1 MNDKMR
7 SGVLTRRSALRTL
20 AGATGAGLALEFGL
34 TSAQAAKMAPKAVG
48 YQDTPNGDKRCDGC
62 GLFVAPNACKSVD
75 GTISP
80 SGWCRIW
87 VKKTA

>member
-1 MNDKMR
+1 MKDTMR
-7 SGVLTRRSALRTL
+7 SSGLTRRGALRTL

-34 TSAQAAKMAPKAVG
+34 TTAQAAKMAQKAVG
-48 YQDTPNGDKRCDGC
+48 YQDAPNGDKRCDAC
-62 GLFVAPNACKSVD
+62 GLFVTPNACKSVD

-80 SGWCRIW
+80 AGWCRIW

>member
-7 SGVLTRRSALRTL
+7 SGVLTRRGALRTL
-20 AGATGAGLALEFGL
+20 AGATGAGLALEFGI
-34 TSAQAAKMAPKAVG
+34 TGAQAAKMAQKAVG

-62 GLFVAPNACKSVD
+62 SLFVTPNACKSVE
-75 GTISP
+75 GTVSP